1 MCDYPDPDEEY
12 ELMYSDEFELIREIE
27 DKTGSN
33 LIKKKSLPAKRS
45 LDFSNH
51 NANDIPDEKDDKK
64 ESEKKDD
71 AISLTPSLQNMD
83 DVLISSTN
91 SSNKRTAEDLF
102 GDIGDI
108 DFDSIELPSK
118 RQKTEEETDMD
129 LINKILE
136 GRRLKQMLL
145 EPANR
150 VNVDKKVSFDVKENI
165 SINIPR
171 WSFVPIT
178 NANGD
183 RLYIRLESED
193 AWDKSLDI
201 NTGQLSLRAT
211 YASVWEEAHKILE
224 NKEQERIKK
233 EEEVSEAAPH
243 GENESAML
251 WVEKYRPHS
260 YLDLLSEEPVNRALL
275 HWLHLWD
282 KVVFKKEVKMKD
294 PQQRNSFSKR
304 AGQFQLTNKWK
315 GKKESEPEIDEDG
328 RPHHKVA
335 LLCGPPGVGKTT
347 LAHLLARLAGY
358 RPVEL
363 NASDERSAEAF
374 RNALVSAT
382 SMRSVLD
389 AEKRPNCL
397 ILDEIDGAPV
407 QTVEL
412 LVKWCTTTLT
422 EGNKKKSK
430 SQPLRRPVIAICN
443 DLYATSLRPLRAKPG
458 RPSSV
463 YLAPNIFDVAELE
476 RLRREAVPSSDEN
489 ATAEDAAPQMV
500 EQPANVDA
508 AVKTPVVVDSN
519 DDGTV
524 AQELELEHMRSTLEE
539 AIVETRSTPLENRP
553 RLPRIA
559 LSKRNRAVVRALNPM
574 LVTYLEASR
583 DLCETDSILFGAA
596 LATCRIIG
604 AKVSTA
610 GRATGHSSAIP
621 AWRRRIEERIAKA
634 RALIGRLICFRSGN
648 NRPRIV
654 RTVRMAFAGT
664 NVSLSQPDITQKL
677 TERIVDLKQRIAAW
691 GKRIRRY
698 TERSTRFN
706 QNRLFQSDQKRLYE
720 SLERPMVS
728 GTGPAPNQ
736 ADTVAFWRGLW
747 SEPVNHSEG
756 PWTEVVATQCAGITP
771 MDPVIITPDDVAE
784 AVRRAP
790 NWKSPGLDGVHHYW
804 LKGFM
809 VCQSVLARQFQE
821 ALNQKSLPSL
831 FTTGITHLVHKD
843 QGTTDPSK
851 YRPITPVALI
861 VTVGCVTVARLA
873 SRLVA
878 VASCERLRVE
888 PHVLSAL
895 AARACGDIRMA
906 LHVLSFLRSKSQ
918 LTIQDIENVAIG
930 TKDTSKSMMQA
941 LQAIFT
947 LEDGKS
953 NDILRTIQAAGEYD
967 RLIEGIFEN
976 YLTARVDS
984 RLLIAC
990 ETMSWLL
997 FYDTVHSWTMR
1008 NQNYSLYGTLPLCIA
1023 RCHRLLASRAQ
1034 HKLKFPMQ
1042 GQEMSR
1048 KKTELDS
1055 IVLSVWRGSSPNVVV
1070 NRNVLRLDLLPLLP
1084 YLLTPTLRSANI
1096 QLCSESERQTLRV
1109 CAGAMCDYG
1118 LQYIQ
1123 QRTPE
1128 GLYAFV
1134 LEPDIHKVAFL
1145 GNEERVRPQPAIRQ
1159 AIAREQQLEMIR
1171 RNEEMAGRVNPRK
1184 NNEASKSKREDNT
1197 GEINS
1202 ADGKESRLPNHLQRL
1217 QPKAVEKS
1225 TPQVHKDFFG
1235 RIVPTAQAHRQ
1246 DAIPD
1251 VISSS
1256 GVFYQ
1261 YREGFNNA
1269 VRRNVRLRDLL

>member
-12 ELMYSDEFELIREIE
+12 ELMYSDEFELMREIE
-27 DKTGSN
+27 DKTDLN
-33 LIKKKSLPAKRS
+33 PIKNKPLPAKRS

-51 NANDIPDEKDDKK
+51 NANNLSNEKDDKK
-64 ESEKKDD
+64 VSEKKDD
-71 AISLTPSLQNMD
+71 AISLTPSLQNME
-83 DVLISSTN
+83 DVLIPSTN
-91 SSNKRTAEDLF
+91 SSTKRTAEDLF

-145 EPANR
+145 EPTNR
-150 VNVDKKVSFDVKENI
+150 VKVDKKVNFDVKKNI

-178 NANGD
+178 NSNGD

-193 AWDKSLDI
+193 SWDKSLDI

-211 YASVWEEAHKILE
+211 YASAWEEAHKILE
-224 NKEQERIKK
+224 KKEQERVQK
-233 EEEVSEAAPH
+233 EEEVSEVAPH
-243 GENESAML
+243 GENQSAML

-282 KVVFKKEVKMKD
+282 KVVFKKDVKMKD

-443 DLYATSLRPLRAKPG
+443 DLYATSLRPLR
-458 RPSSV
+458 
-463 YLAPNIFDVAELE
+463 
-476 RLRREAVPSSDEN
+476 
-489 ATAEDAAPQMV
+489 
-500 EQPANVDA
+500 
-508 AVKTPVVVDSN
+508 
-519 DDGTV
+519 
-524 AQELELEHMRSTLEE
+524 
-539 AIVETRSTPLENRP
+539 
-553 RLPRIA
+553 
-559 LSKRNRAVVRALNPM
+559 
-574 LVTYLEASR
+574 
-583 DLCETDSILFGAA
+583 
-596 LATCRIIG
+596 
-604 AKVSTA
+604 
-610 GRATGHSSAIP
+610 
-621 AWRRRIEERIAKA
+621 
-634 RALIGRLICFRSGN
+634 
-648 NRPRIV
+648 
-654 RTVRMAFAGT
+654 
-664 NVSLSQPDITQKL
+664 
-677 TERIVDLKQRIAAW
+677 
-691 GKRIRRY
+691 
-698 TERSTRFN
+698 
-706 QNRLFQSDQKRLYE
+706 
-720 SLERPMVS
+720 
-728 GTGPAPNQ
+728 
-736 ADTVAFWRGLW
+736 
-747 SEPVNHSEG
+747 
-756 PWTEVVATQCAGITP
+756 
-771 MDPVIITPDDVAE
+771 
-784 AVRRAP
+784 
-790 NWKSPGLDGVHHYW
+790 
-804 LKGFM
+804 
-809 VCQSVLARQFQE
+809 
-821 ALNQKSLPSL
+821 
-831 FTTGITHLVHKD
+831 
-843 QGTTDPSK
+843 
-851 YRPITPVALI
+851 PVALI

-878 VASCERLRVE
+878 VASCERLKVDSR
-888 PHVLSAL
+888 VLSAL

-941 LQAIFT
+941 LQAVFT

-1048 KKTELDS
+1048 RKTELDS

-1070 NRNVLRLDLLPLLP
+1070 NRNVLRLDVLPLLP
-1084 YLLTPTLRSANI
+1084 YLLSPTLRSANI
-1096 QLCSESERQTLRV
+1096 QLCSESERQTVRV

-1118 LQYIQ
+1118 LQFIQ

-1134 LEPDIHKVAFL
+1134 LEPDIHKVAFF
-1145 GNEERVRPQPAIRQ
+1145 GNEERVRTQPAIRQ

-1184 NNEASKSKREDNT
+1184 NNEATKNKSEENT
-1197 GEINS
+1197 GEFNS
-1202 ADGKESRLPNHLQRL
+1202 TDGTESRLPNHLQRL
-1217 QPKAVEKS
+1217 QPKAVVKS
-1225 TPQVHKDFFG
+1225 TPQLHKDFFG

-1246 DAIPD
+1246 EAIPD